1 MLLCYDNEQAWN
13 EAGPAALRAA
23 QQEAAELTHQ
33 LNSRSQY
40 ISASPLHPVSTA
52 ASIRIREGRRLVTD
66 GPFAE
71 TREFLGGYYLIFAR
85 DLNETTSIASKH
97 SGARVGSVAVRA
109 LVELNGMPQE
119 NANG

>member
-85 DLNETTSIASKH
+85 DLNETISIASKH

>member
-40 ISASPLHPVSTA
+40 LSASPLHPVSTA

-85 DLNETTSIASKH
+85 DLNETISIASKH